1 MPSFLKDLSGSY
13 ANIKYFTII
22 TDLVAMFSMSYV
34 SPSALAVLCLALLAF
49 GVNAVTQARPKAARV
64 VEAGAAPAGADRV
77 MNKRYS
83 WELEEKSML
92 AKSKFPIKPTALI
105 ARAKEVIDRD
115 ILDADDLAEDFTFQF
130 PVVGPLSKA
139 EYLKAVGGFQ
149 VSPDI
154 VDAAAP
160 LGRC

>member
-1 MPSFLKDLSGSY
+1 
-13 ANIKYFTII
+13 
-22 TDLVAMFSMSYV
+22 MFSMSNV
-34 SPSALAVLCLALLAF
+34 SSSALAVLSLALLAF
-49 GVNAVTQARPKAARV
+49 GVTAVTQARPKASHV

-92 AKSKFPIKPTALI
+92 ARSKFPIKPTALI

-149 VSPDI
+149 VSPTSWTL
-154 VDAAAP
+154 P
-160 LGRC
+160 LPLMLTD